1 MRFGVGRDL
10 KCFLDR
16 DYNGNSW
23 NDIPKLVAQSKTILV
38 MLSENF
44 VESPWCVL
52 ELLSAVVHQRP
63 IAFFRVSD
71 TFKLATFRK
80 QLVAIG
86 FPDVDALDKFSVEI
100 NYSEDHFDSAMND
113 IAERVES
120 NRKEYPILVDVVTHD
135 EVAQEYQKLRKIR
148 NKNFPD
154 IRAWPHWG
162 GSDERNPTERSNK
175 GMPKSKRTRRSKSK
189 RR

>member
-1 MRFGVGRDL
+1 
-10 KCFLDR
+10 
-16 DYNGNSW
+16 
-23 NDIPKLVAQSKTILV
+23 

-100 NYSEDHFDSAMND
+100 NYSEDHFDSAMNK

-120 NRKEYPILVDVVTHD
+120 NKKEYPMSVDVVTRD
-135 EVAQEYQKLRKIR
+135 QVAEKYEKLRETR
-148 NKNFPD
+148 NEKFPKK
-154 IRAWPHWG
+154 RQFPSWEETKG
-162 GSDERNPTERSNK
+162 GGLPAFGGPGTLCGPSWQTTAIQRDSRYISMSGLDKTENNNSI
-175 GMPKSKRTRRSKSK
+175 
-189 RR
+189 

>member
-1 MRFGVGRDL
+1 MQIFMQINLHANYGL
-10 KCFLDR
+10 C
-16 DYNGNSW
+16 
-23 NDIPKLVAQSKTILV
+23 LVVALV
-38 MLSENF
+38 WRYL
-44 VESPWCVL
+44 VDQKQYCAVL
-52 ELLSAVVHQRP
+52 LYRSNVHVP
-63 IAFFRVSD
+63 AFFRVSD
-71 TFKLATFRK
+71 TFKLTTFIK

-120 NRKEYPILVDVVTHD
+120 NRKEYPMLVDVVTHD
-135 EVAQEYQKLRKIR
+135 EVAQEYEKLRKIR
-148 NKNFPD
+148 NRNFPD

-162 GSDERNPTERSNK
+162 GSDEGNPTERSNK

-189 RR
+189 RRYIGVLSTDQELST